1 MASWLKA
8 AEGLLEAVD
17 KSVSKT
23 VGTLGLTEGEAP
35 DTTFQ
40 GEFAAPGTGGAPA
53 AAPRAQ
59 PSAGQ
64 ATAYTAYPYQQTST
78 TTSHSHL
85 LGSAAHP
92 GLGSGSA
99 YSGSTAAAAGTSG
112 RGADGGFTVKSDAPI
127 PFGSKPPLPPPSTY
141 IAGISPSSSQAA
153 LSGMLG
159 GPPSTGSAGAAAPA
173 AAAPAPYSAPP
184 APPSGIGARG
194 TERISGSGAV
204 RPPVG
209 ASAYVPH
216 LAAPATTASDVV
228 HSSAASQSI
237 HKPHADL
244 DAGHSL
250 PAGTHHRSGSS
261 EASAT
266 GSALTSVDTAAAATT
281 PPPGSSGLAPTTSGH
296 ATSAA
301 PAVAGGPSMRR
312 VGSSGADDAA
322 VGPRRGSGSGEPAA
336 GASGVAAAVTP
347 GAAAAMAAATL
358 ASATA
363 AVTNSLSFFNLGGD
377 ESEAGAA
384 PGVSGAAPGAAGG
397 DGGGGPAAGQVQAL
411 TRTVEQ
417 LRKRLEASRLENEQL
432 EDMLARAEV
441 KAQQEAALVASLRE
455 ELSGLQHSRASSES
469 TLAAQLAVAKSGLA
483 DVSGK
488 YEASQRQVLLLEGQ
502 LAALEESSRRLMEQ
516 HNDREGGMMDAL
528 RAELSSAESRLAAE
542 RKAHQASRVAAAARE
557 SDLEAQIAGST
568 AALGDLTRSL
578 EDANRKARA
587 LEEEVVAAT
596 RGRNDLAAQ
605 VQSLRRRLADA
616 GVEVED
622 GLGTDGEGPVM
633 RSPGLAAK
641 SAAAAAAAAAEM
653 EVLRGELSHHKRAAE
668 LAKQAAEAGQ
678 AQVAAMTAE
687 LEALRHSIDQR
698 KDTAQLEA
706 QLREVSDMLYLKQ
719 TQLERLAAEKAAQQL
734 KTERELETV
743 RQELAKLTRATVGQG
758 GGGGG
763 GGGLPT
769 SSLAS
774 AGAAHDVIP
783 MDALG
788 EPYQRLARNNKVGKA
803 VKAAANFLDSTA
815 STTSYV
821 LRQYPLAR
829 LGVFAYV
836 VLIHLYVYLLIARM
850 QRIATHWE
858 ASITAAP
865 LDG

>member
-194 TERISGSGAV
+194 TERISGS
-204 RPPVG
+204 
-209 ASAYVPH
+209 
-216 LAAPATTASDVV
+216 
-228 HSSAASQSI
+228 
-237 HKPHADL
+237 
-244 DAGHSL
+244 
-250 PAGTHHRSGSS
+250 
-261 EASAT
+261 
-266 GSALTSVDTAAAATT
+266 
-281 PPPGSSGLAPTTSGH
+281 
-296 ATSAA
+296 A

-432 EDMLARAEV
+432 EDMLARAEASLCVKV

>member
-1 MASWLKA
+1 MAGGAHS
-8 AEGLLEAVD
+8 
-17 KSVSKT
+17 
-23 VGTLGLTEGEAP
+23 
-35 DTTFQ
+35 
-40 GEFAAPGTGGAPA
+40 TGGA
-53 AAPRAQ
+53 
-59 PSAGQ
+59 
-64 ATAYTAYPYQQTST
+64 
-78 TTSHSHL
+78 
-85 LGSAAHP
+85 
-92 GLGSGSA
+92 
-99 YSGSTAAAAGTSG
+99 TAAAAT
-112 RGADGGFTVKSDAPI
+112 
-127 PFGSKPPLPPPSTY
+127 
-141 IAGISPSSSQAA
+141 
-153 LSGMLG
+153 
-159 GPPSTGSAGAAAPA
+159 AAAVGGGGA
-173 AAAPAPYSAPP
+173 SYTAPP
-184 APPSGIGARG
+184 APPGSSGGDG
-194 TERISGSGAV
+194 TERVSGSG
-204 RPPVG
+204 VG
-209 ASAYVPH
+209 TSAGVSSS
-216 LAAPATTASDVV
+216 AAPALTTSALVPA
-228 HSSAASQSI
+228 SAAVQSLQ
-237 HKPHADL
+237 KQHADV
-244 DAGHSL
+244 DGAHGAGAHR
-250 PAGTHHRSGSS
+250 RSGSG
-261 EASAT
+261 EADAKGVLFTAT
-266 GSALTSVDTAAAATT
+266 AATAAAAAAAAIAPT
-281 PPPGSSGLAPTTSGH
+281 PGSGFAASTGPAPS
-296 ATSAA
+296 ATA
-301 PAVAGGPSMRR
+301 PLT
-312 VGSSGADDAA
+312 
-322 VGPRRGSGSGEPAA
+322 
-336 GASGVAAAVTP
+336 AAAVMP

-363 AVTNSLSFFNLGGD
+363 AVTNSFSFFNLVGD
-377 ESEAGAA
+377 ELEGGAA
-384 PGVSGAAPGAAGG
+384 PGVSGAAPSATSA
-397 DGGGGPAAGQVQAL
+397 DGGGGGAAAGQVQAL

-469 TLAAQLAVAKSGLA
+469 TLAAQLAVAKSSLA
-483 DVSGK
+483 DVGGK

-516 HNDREGGMMDAL
+516 HNDREGGMLDAL
-528 RAELSSAESRLAAE
+528 RSELSSAETRLAAE

-578 EDANRKARA
+578 EEANRKGRA

-605 VQSLRRRLADA
+605 VQSLQRQLADA
-616 GVEVED
+616 GIEADSGTGAD
-622 GLGTDGEGPVM
+622 GDGHAGVM

-687 LEALRHSIDQR
+687 LEALRHSIEQR

-706 QLREVSDMLYLKQ
+706 QLREMSDMLYLKQ

-734 KTERELETV
+734 KTERELESV
-743 RQELAKLTRATVGQG
+743 RQELAKLTRATLGQ
-758 GGGGG
+758 GGGG

-774 AGAAHDVIP
+774 AGTGHDVIP

-821 LRQYPLAR
+821 LRQYPLVR

-850 QRIATHWE
+850 QRMATHWE
-858 ASITAAP
+858 ASLGGAP
-865 LDG
+865 VDG